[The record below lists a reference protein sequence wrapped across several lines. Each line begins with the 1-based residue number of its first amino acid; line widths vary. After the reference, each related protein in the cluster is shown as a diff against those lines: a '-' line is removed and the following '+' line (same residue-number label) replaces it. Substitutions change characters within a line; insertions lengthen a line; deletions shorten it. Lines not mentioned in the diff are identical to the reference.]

1 MLIDHGGITTIK
13 NNSSV
18 LEEYCSMNWVDGVEV
33 LLEYGVDPKICDK
46 KIYKT
51 YIKNKVPK
59 KSKSG
64 PRCKSLKKNLNI

>member
-1 MLIDHGGITTIK
+1 
-13 NNSSV
+13 
-18 LEEYCSMNWVDGVEV
+18 MNWVDGVEV